1 MRVIFRNA
9 CPRLNFRELRKM
21 PAKTAKAPA
30 HLTPETAGWWLH
42 VHAEF
47 DLEMHHTRLLTL
59 ACEAFDRCGQ
69 ARALIDADGPVTVTP
84 DGGMKAHPAV
94 AIERDARLAF
104 ARLLREL
111 DLDTKPPS
119 ERARPPS
126 LRSNRRPSNAH

>member
-1 MRVIFRNA
+1 
-9 CPRLNFRELRKM
+9 M
-21 PAKTAKAPA
+21 PAKTTKAPA
-30 HLTPETAGWWLH
+30 HLTPETAAWWLH
-42 VHAEF
+42 VHADF

-69 ARALIDADGPVTVTP
+69 ARAIIDADGPVTRTP

-111 DLDTKPPS
+111 DLDTESPT
-119 ERARPPS
+119 ERARPPG
-126 LRSNRRPSNAH
+126 LRSNRRAV